1 MKKIILA
8 VGAMLAM
15 SFACFAANPE
25 SDFGYELV
33 DQKEVK
39 VLAEKFKELNPKEDY
54 IAITYYKGN
63 VRGEKIE
70 VPEEIEGCK
79 VIKVVFNG
87 NTNIYVDKIII
98 PASVVYF
105 ASNTSVK
112 YPQIEFL
119 RDKDQP
125 FIWCGYVDLT
135 EQKTIPVDRKII
147 FLYPGEN
154 IDSKIYISVPEKK
167 FTWPKNWTWAGLY
180 KNDYLGGDNQYHW
193 INPGFKF
200 PDQSTHILKYGTID
214 FKEEEIEMSFEEGYE
229 ELPIMPY
236 NSKIKKLI
244 LPNSL
249 KKITKNRS
257 IRIGSSSDYKGT
269 IVFPEGA
276 KITIEPGAIVCDNL
290 SISNLKALKAM
301 GYNTDN

>member
-39 VLAEKFKELNPKEDY
+39 ALAEKFKELNPKEDY

-63 VRGEKIE
+63 ERGEKIE

-79 VIKVVFNG
+79 VIKVNFYG
-87 NTNIYVDKIII
+87 NTDIYVDKIII

-125 FIWCGYVDLT
+125 FIWRGYVDLT

-147 FLYPGEN
+147 FLYPGQN
-154 IDSKIYISVPEKK
+154 LKSDIRISVPEKK

-180 KNDYLGGDNQYHW
+180 MNNYLGGDNQFHW

-200 PDQSTHILKYGTID
+200 PDQGTLHYGSIR

-229 ELPIMPY
+229 ELPIMLD
-236 NSKIKKLI
+236 NSDIKKLI

-249 KKITKNRS
+249 KKITRY
-257 IRIGSSSDYKGT
+257 IRIGDSSDYKGT

-276 KITIEPGAIVCDNL
+276 KITIEPGAIDCENL
-290 SISNLKALKAM
+290 SISTLKALKAM

>member
-15 SFACFAANPE
+15 TFACFAANPA

-63 VRGEKIE
+63 VRGKKIE

-79 VIKVVFNG
+79 VIKVGFGV

-105 ASNTSVK
+105 DNV
-112 YPQIEFL
+112 YNNVVDPQIEFL

-125 FIWCGYVDLT
+125 FIWEGSVRLDK
-135 EQKTIPVDRKII
+135 QNTIPVDRKII
-147 FLYPGEN
+147 FLYPGQN
-154 IDSKIYISVPEKK
+154 LKSTITISVPEKK

-180 KNDYLGGDNQYHW
+180 ENNYWGGDNQFHW
-193 INPGFKF
+193 VNPGFKF
-200 PDQSTHILKYGTID
+200 PDNSFIHYGTIS
-214 FKEEEIEMSFEEGYE
+214 FKESEIEMSFEEGYE
-229 ELPIMPY
+229 EIPILL
-236 NSKIKKLI
+236 SSSAIKKLI

-249 KKITKNRS
+249 KKITKNGK
-257 IRIGSSSDYKGT
+257 IRIGDSSNYKGT

-276 KITIEPGAIVCDNL
+276 KITIEPGAIDCDYL
-290 SISNLKALKAM
+290 SISTLKALKAM
-301 GYNTDN
+301 GYNTDK

>member
-8 VGAMLAM
+8 VGTMLAM
-15 SFACFAANPE
+15 ALSCFAANPE

-63 VRGEKIE
+63 VRGKKIE

-79 VIKVVFNG
+79 VIKVEFDG
-87 NTNIYVDKIII
+87 NIDIYVDKIII
-98 PASVVYF
+98 PASIVYF
-105 ASNTSVK
+105 DSSSAVD
-112 YPQIEFL
+112 PQIEFL

-125 FIWCGYVDLT
+125 FIWRGNVNLSKQET
-135 EQKTIPVDRKII
+135 LPVDRKII
-147 FLYPGEN
+147 FLYPGDN
-154 IDSKIYISVPEKK
+154 LNSHIYISVPEKK

-180 KNDYLGGDNQYHW
+180 KNNYLGGDNQFHW
-193 INPGFKF
+193 VNPGFKF
-200 PDQSTHILKYGTID
+200 PNDSVICYGTIS
-214 FKEEEIEMSFEEGYE
+214 FKESEIEMSFEEGYE
-229 ELPIMPY
+229 ELSIY
-236 NSKIKKLI
+236 LSDSDIKKLI

-249 KKITKNRS
+249 KKITKDRN
-257 IRIGSSSDYKGT
+257 IRIGDSSDYKGT
-269 IVFPEGA
+269 IVFPEGV
-276 KITIEPGAIVCDNL
+276 KITIEPGAIDCTNL
-290 SISNLKALKAM
+290 SISTLKALKAM

>member
-1 MKKIILA
+1 MKRFILT
-8 VGAMLAM
+8 VSAMLAM
-15 SFACFAANPE
+15 SFACFAANPA

-63 VRGEKIE
+63 ERGEKIE

-79 VIKVVFNG
+79 VIKVNFYG
-87 NTNIYVDKIII
+87 NTDIYVDQIII

-125 FIWCGYVDLT
+125 FIWRGYVDLT

-147 FLYPGEN
+147 FLYPGQN
-154 IDSKIYISVPEKK
+154 LKSDIYISVPEKK

-180 KNDYLGGDNQYHW
+180 YNNYLGGDNQYHW

-200 PDQSTHILKYGTID
+200 PDQGTLHYGSID

-236 NSKIKKLI
+236 NSNIKKLI

-249 KKITKNRS
+249 KKITKNRT
-257 IRIGSSSDYKGT
+257 IRIGDSSDYKGT

-290 SISNLKALKAM
+290 SISTLKALKAM

>member
-1 MKKIILA
+1 MDKTLTVSIASYNVERFLKQTLDSICL
-8 VGAMLAM
+8 
-15 SFACFAANPE
+15 
-25 SDFGYELV
+25 SD
-33 DQKEVK
+33 
-39 VLAEKFKELNPKEDY
+39 
-54 IAITYYKGN
+54 AIDD
-63 VRGEKIE
+63 IE
-70 VPEEIEGCK
+70 VIIVNDGSK
-79 VIKVVFNG
+79 D
-87 NTNIYVDKIII
+87 NTAAIAKEYVD
-98 PASVVYF
+98 
-105 ASNTSVK
+105 K

-119 RDKDQP
+119 RDKDKP
-125 FIWCGYVDLT
+125 FIWRGFVDLT

-154 IDSKIYISVPEKK
+154 LYSEIYISVPEKK

-200 PDQSTHILKYGTID
+200 PDQGTLHYGSID

-236 NSKIKKLI
+236 NSNIKKLI

-249 KKITKNRS
+249 KKITKNRT
-257 IRIGSSSDYKGT
+257 IRIGDSSDYKGT

-290 SISNLKALKAM
+290 SISTLKTLKAM

>member
-1 MKKIILA
+1 MKRFILA

-39 VLAEKFKELNPKEDY
+39 FLSEKFKELNPQGDY

-79 VIKVVFNG
+79 VIEVQFDG
-87 NTNIYVDKIII
+87 NTDIYVDKIII

-125 FIWCGYVDLT
+125 FIWRGYVDLT

-147 FLYPGEN
+147 FLYPGE
-154 IDSKIYISVPEKK
+154 SLYSEIYISVPEKK

-200 PDQSTHILKYGTID
+200 PDQSTHILKYGSIG

-229 ELPIMPY
+229 ELPISLS
-236 NSKIKKLI
+236 NSMIKKLI

-249 KKITKNRS
+249 KKITKNRI

>member
-63 VRGEKIE
+63 ERGEKIE

-79 VIKVVFNG
+79 VIKVNFYG
-87 NTNIYVDKIII
+87 NTDIYVDQIII

-105 ASNTSVK
+105 ATSSSVK

-119 RDKDQP
+119 RNKDQP
-125 FIWCGYVDLT
+125 FIWRGRVDLT

-147 FLYPGEN
+147 FLYPGQN
-154 IDSKIYISVPEKK
+154 LNSNIYISVPEKK

-180 KNDYLGGDNQYHW
+180 MNNYLGGDNQFHW

-200 PDQSTHILKYGTID
+200 PDQGTLHYGTIS
-214 FKEEEIEMSFEEGYE
+214 FKESEIEMSFEEGYE
-229 ELPIMPY
+229 ELPIY
-236 NSKIKKLI
+236 LSDSDIKKLI

-249 KKITKNRS
+249 KKITKNRP
-257 IRIGSSSDYKGT
+257 IRIGDSSDYKGT

-276 KITIEPGAIVCDNL
+276 KITIEPGAIDCENL
-290 SISNLKALKAM
+290 SISTLKALKAM

>member
-63 VRGEKIE
+63 ERGEKIE

-79 VIKVVFNG
+79 VIKVNFYG
-87 NTNIYVDKIII
+87 NTDIYVDKIII

-125 FIWCGYVDLT
+125 FIWRGYVDLT

-154 IDSKIYISVPEKK
+154 LKSDIYISVPEKK

-180 KNDYLGGDNQYHW
+180 MNNYLGGDNQFHW

-200 PDQSTHILKYGTID
+200 PDQGTLHYGSID

-249 KKITKNRS
+249 KKITRY
-257 IRIGSSSDYKGT
+257 IRIGDSSDYKGT

-276 KITIEPGAIVCDNL
+276 KITIEPGAIDCENL
-290 SISNLKALKAM
+290 SISTLKALKAM

>member
-63 VRGEKIE
+63 ERGEKIE

-79 VIKVVFNG
+79 VIKVKFDG
-87 NTNIYVDKIII
+87 NTKIYVDKIII

-125 FIWCGYVDLT
+125 FIWRGYVDLT

-147 FLYPGEN
+147 FLYPGQN
-154 IDSKIYISVPEKK
+154 LKSDICISVPEKK

-180 KNDYLGGDNQYHW
+180 MNNYLGGDNQYHW

-200 PDQSTHILKYGTID
+200 PDQGTLHYGSID

-236 NSKIKKLI
+236 NSNIKKLI

-249 KKITKNRS
+249 KKITKNRT
-257 IRIGSSSDYKGT
+257 IRIGDSSDYKGT

-290 SISNLKALKAM
+290 SISTLKALKAM

>member
-1 MKKIILA
+1 MKRFILA

-79 VIKVVFNG
+79 VIKVNFYG
-87 NTNIYVDKIII
+87 NTDIYVDQIII

-147 FLYPGEN
+147 FLYPGQN
-154 IDSKIYISVPEKK
+154 LKSDIRISVPEKK

-180 KNDYLGGDNQYHW
+180 MNNYLGGDNQFHW

-200 PDQSTHILKYGTID
+200 PDQGTLHYGSIR

-229 ELPIMPY
+229 ELPIMLD
-236 NSKIKKLI
+236 NSDIKKLI

-249 KKITKNRS
+249 KKITRY
-257 IRIGSSSDYKGT
+257 IRIGDSSDYKGT

-290 SISNLKALKAM
+290 SISTLKALKAM

>member
-63 VRGEKIE
+63 ERGEKIE

-79 VIKVVFNG
+79 VIKVNFYG
-87 NTNIYVDKIII
+87 NTDIYVDKIII

-125 FIWCGYVDLT
+125 FIWRGYVDLT

-147 FLYPGEN
+147 FLYPGQN
-154 IDSKIYISVPEKK
+154 LKSDIRISVPEKK

-180 KNDYLGGDNQYHW
+180 MNNYLGGDNQFHW

-200 PDQSTHILKYGTID
+200 PDQGTLHYGSIR

-229 ELPIMPY
+229 ELPIMLD
-236 NSKIKKLI
+236 NSDIKKLI

-249 KKITKNRS
+249 KKITRY
-257 IRIGSSSDYKGT
+257 IRIGDSSDYKGT

-276 KITIEPGAIVCDNL
+276 KITIEPGAIDCENL
-290 SISNLKALKAM
+290 SISTLKALKAM

>member
-63 VRGEKIE
+63 ERGEKIE

-79 VIKVVFNG
+79 VIKVNFYG
-87 NTNIYVDKIII
+87 NTDIYVDKIII

-125 FIWCGYVDLT
+125 FIWRGYVDLT

-147 FLYPGEN
+147 FLYPGQN
-154 IDSKIYISVPEKK
+154 LKSDIRISVPEKK

-180 KNDYLGGDNQYHW
+180 MNNYLGGDNQFHW

-200 PDQSTHILKYGTID
+200 PDQGTLQYGSIR

-229 ELPIMPY
+229 ELPIMLD
-236 NSKIKKLI
+236 NSDIKKLI

-249 KKITKNRS
+249 KKITRY
-257 IRIGSSSDYKGT
+257 IRIGDSSDYKGT

>member
-63 VRGEKIE
+63 ERGEKIE

-79 VIKVVFNG
+79 VIKVNFYG
-87 NTNIYVDKIII
+87 NTDIYVDKIII

-125 FIWCGYVDLT
+125 FIWRGYVDLT

-147 FLYPGEN
+147 FLYPGQN
-154 IDSKIYISVPEKK
+154 LKSDIRISVPEKK

-180 KNDYLGGDNQYHW
+180 MNNYLGGDNQFHW

-200 PDQSTHILKYGTID
+200 PDQGTLHYGSIR

-229 ELPIMPY
+229 ELPIMLD
-236 NSKIKKLI
+236 NSDIKKLI

-249 KKITKNRS
+249 KKITRY
-257 IRIGSSSDYKGT
+257 IRIGDSSDYKGT

-290 SISNLKALKAM
+290 SISTLKALKAM